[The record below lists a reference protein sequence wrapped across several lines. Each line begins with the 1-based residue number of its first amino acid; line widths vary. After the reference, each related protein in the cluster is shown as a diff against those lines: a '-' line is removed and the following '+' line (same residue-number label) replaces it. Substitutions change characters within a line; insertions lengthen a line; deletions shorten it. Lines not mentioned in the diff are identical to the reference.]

1 MSERMRQLV
10 DQLNAANVRYYV
22 YDNPTISDAQ
32 WDDMYDELKRL
43 EREEGVTL
51 PDSPTRRV
59 GGEILAGFAPHRH
72 LARLW
77 SLDKV
82 RTEQEVIDFCARL
95 RRHQAAAARAAGEEL
110 PEGAQGELPCL
121 AVEHK
126 FDGLTIN
133 LTYDGGQLVTA
144 STRGNGEVGEEILS
158 QVMTIEDVPLT
169 IRFKGRMEV
178 QGEGIMRLSRLASY
192 NRTAA
197 EPLKNARNAAAGALR
212 NLDPRVTRARRL
224 SAFFYNVGYIE
235 WPDGVAEYKDLRGML
250 DFLRENGFTVDDVHI
265 RAESEREVLDAIAR
279 IDELR
284 HKADFQTDGAVVKVC
299 DLALRQELGNT
310 DKFPRWAVAF
320 KYEAEETVTRLLSVS
335 WEVGRTGK
343 LTPLATLEPVD
354 IGGATVSHATLNNWG
369 DIQRKRVA
377 LNADVFIRRS
387 NDVIPEITG
396 RASEERAPDEVDIVR
411 PAVCPAC
418 GAQLTERG
426 AHIFCP
432 NRDGCLPQIVA
443 RMSHFASRN
452 AMDIEGLSEATAR
465 LLYEQL
471 GVCEPSQLYV
481 LTADQL
487 TALPGFGEKR
497 AANLID
503 AIARSREP
511 ELDAFLFA
519 LGIPNVGRKTA
530 RDLAGLIGTA
540 EGIFNV
546 TVEQLMSVNDI
557 GEVVAASVVDFV
569 GGAQSGGDVQNAKA
583 GSQHDAVHSG
593 EGEVQHGAAQSG
605 AGDSKSDAAQPD
617 DGGLEPVAQTD
628 ETADEMA
635 DAGFIGEQAA
645 SNVRLIRELLK
656 YVKPR
661 AVEVPATGGAFD
673 GLTVVLTGTLSGL
686 TRDEAQAL
694 IVRNGGKCTGSVS
707 KKTGLVI
714 YGDKAG
720 SKLDKARQLGVRTM
734 DEAEFRRTLGI

>member
-10 DQLNAANVRYYV
+10 DQINAASQRYYV
-22 YDNPTISDAQ
+22 YDDPTISDAQ

-82 RTEQEVIDFCARL
+82 RTEQDVVDFCARL
-95 RRHQAAAARAAGEEL
+95 RRHQAAAARAAGAEL
-110 PEGAQGELPCL
+110 PDNEPGELPCL

-133 LTYDGGQLVTA
+133 LTYEGGQLVTA

-178 QGEGIMRLSRLASY
+178 QGEGIMRLSRLEQY

-235 WPDGVAEYKDLRGML
+235 WPDGVAEYDDLWGML
-250 DFLRENGFTVDDVHI
+250 DFLRANGFTVDDVHI
-265 RAESEREVLDAIAR
+265 RATSEHEVLDAIAR

-284 HKADFQTDGAVVKVC
+284 RGADFLTDGAVVKVC
-299 DLALRQELGNT
+299 DLALREELGNT

-320 KYEAEETVTRLLSVS
+320 KYEAEETVTRLISVS

-354 IGGATVSHATLNNWG
+354 IAGATVSHATLNNWG

-377 LNADVFIRRS
+377 LGAQVFIRRS
-387 NDVIPEITG
+387 NEVIPEITG
-396 RASEERAPDEVDIVR
+396 RAGEQRAPDEVDIAR
-411 PAVCPAC
+411 PEVCPAC
-418 GAQLTERG
+418 GARLIERG

-443 RMSHFASRN
+443 RMAHFASRN

-465 LLYEQL
+465 LLYERL
-471 GVCEPSQLYV
+471 GVCEPPQLYE
-481 LTADQL
+481 LTAEQL
-487 TALPGFGEKR
+487 TPLPGFGDKR

-503 AIARSREP
+503 TIARSRAP

-540 EGIFNV
+540 EGIFDV
-546 TVEQLMSVNDI
+546 TAEALMSVSDI
-557 GEVVAASVVDFV
+557 GEVVAASVLDFV
-569 GGAQSGGDVQNAKA
+569 GRAQPAP
-583 GSQHDAVHSG
+583 
-593 EGEVQHGAAQSG
+593 
-605 AGDSKSDAAQPD
+605 DAAQA
-617 DGGLEPVAQTD
+617 DGQ
-628 ETADEMA
+628 A
-635 DAGFIGEQAA
+635 DALADADFMGEQAA
-645 SNVRLIRELLK
+645 SNVRLIRELLRH
-656 YVKPR
+656 VSPR
-661 AVEVPATGGAFD
+661 PVEAPAAGGAFE
-673 GLTVVLTGTLSGL
+673 GLSVVLTGTLTGL
-686 TRDEAQAL
+686 TREAAQAL
-694 IVRNGGKCTGSVS
+694 IARAGGKCVGSVS

>member
-1 MSERMRQLV
+1 M
-10 DQLNAANVRYYV
+10 
-22 YDNPTISDAQ
+22 
-32 WDDMYDELKRL
+32 
-43 EREEGVTL
+43 
-51 PDSPTRRV
+51 
-59 GGEILAGFAPHRH
+59 
-72 LARLW
+72 
-77 SLDKV
+77 
-82 RTEQEVIDFCARL
+82 
-95 RRHQAAAARAAGEEL
+95 
-110 PEGAQGELPCL
+110 
-121 AVEHK
+121 
-126 FDGLTIN
+126 
-133 LTYDGGQLVTA
+133 
-144 STRGNGEVGEEILS
+144 
-158 QVMTIEDVPLT
+158 
-169 IRFKGRMEV
+169 
-178 QGEGIMRLSRLASY
+178 
-192 NRTAA
+192 
-197 EPLKNARNAAAGALR
+197 
-212 NLDPRVTRARRL
+212 
-224 SAFFYNVGYIE
+224 
-235 WPDGVAEYKDLRGML
+235 
-250 DFLRENGFTVDDVHI
+250 
-265 RAESEREVLDAIAR
+265 LDAIAR